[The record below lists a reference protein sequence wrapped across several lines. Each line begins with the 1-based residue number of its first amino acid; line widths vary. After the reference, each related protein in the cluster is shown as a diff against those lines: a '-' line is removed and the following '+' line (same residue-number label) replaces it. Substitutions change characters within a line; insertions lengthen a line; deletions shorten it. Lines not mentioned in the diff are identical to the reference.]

1 MGIGSLGAAS
11 FEFAID
17 SSRFVQGFTNMGASA
32 AGFASKFVP
41 GMGAIAGG
49 LKKVDDGLFNVTKTT
64 ERYTRWLRDT
74 PADMRRAN
82 EWLYTYRQEQNRL
95 EQQLRTSEERLKS
108 TIGTY
113 EAYGNKI
120 KLQTAIIAEREQ
132 EEVRLQAVINQT
144 QAMLAKAN
152 AANNAKQIADY
163 TARLKELEL
172 AQKTAAATTQTAKDR
187 LTGLNQAQA
196 VAKEQIELVKQRLAS
211 LGEQQNR
218 VNNSYELQEER
229 IKSLKEK
236 RKIDQLS
243 IEEAAKAQGKY
254 VDSSGKLI
262 NINVR
267 LGASFGQNRGII
279 NNFTSMLGQ
288 AASGVQT
295 VVNKI
300 ASVGTIAL
308 GTVLGTAIQGAAAS
322 VQGFVQTGL
331 DAYRANE
338 RLNLSLKE
346 LVASEFQTKDANL
359 SRTDALAQASVKTK
373 ELIDWTQKLGIMSPF
388 SQDDIAHAFQMAK
401 ALGFNIDESKRLT
414 QTVTD
419 WASATGKSG
428 DQMQRIILALGQMA
442 AKGKVAGGE
451 VMQLTEAG
459 IPMTQILAKAFGK
472 TTAEIVKMQEAGLI
486 PAKDAILAV
495 SNSLDKDY
503 GGAAQRASGSMD
515 GLLNSLQDLTT
526 VSLREFF
533 TGTFQAIQPY
543 MNDFVNTMTDPSVIA
558 SIREIGQAVGSV
570 LGGAFGF
577 ISDTAIPAL
586 IGGFNMIY
594 PSLLDAVAQIT
605 SIADAAY
612 DWGSGLM
619 NQYGQGILDA
629 ASYVINAVMEIANTI
644 ADWIAPHSP
653 PPFLPKIREWGK
665 TAFQFYA
672 DGAKDVDVKTPL
684 AALGGSIRDNL
695 QSSWNSADVGMFKS
709 LQDGLSGFLGELADG
724 GQMDKLNII
733 PTMLGAGS
741 AMTQAVEEIKNAGKV
756 SEETFRRIHDAAG
769 PAGEDFESYA
779 RAMLAAVTANK
790 ALADAQ
796 AKLNETTRKYDDQLT
811 PLYDKLKKI
820 QGASAKKDQDKEL
833 KYLKELMTLQNV
845 PGLSMDKGNVQA
857 QIDQIETQ
865 RQIDNVEEQKNAAVK
880 AEQEKVDAAQ
890 KVVDQTQAQF
900 TLQQDMIAAQREQN
914 ALIREQID
922 LIKKQKEEE
931 AKAEEE
937 KHKKDK
943 KDGSDAE
950 AKKAA
955 KEAATL
961 AKADFEARLAEA
973 DTEEAKLQILKEEQ
987 AKYAEGSKEYLDLRK
1002 RIAAQEDKVAKSK
1015 DDAAK
1020 QTAKASEKEFDNALA
1035 LADSADKVKML
1046 QDRLDQLDPSSEEY
1060 AKRQIELKR
1069 ATEAQGKATD
1079 QLSASEENAKLASMD
1094 RAEKI
1099 DYYKK
1104 KLEGLDKGTK
1114 DYNDTLAK
1122 LNALE
1127 KQESDAA
1134 DRKAKGKGKGK
1145 GLGDGKP
1152 GSLIKGDLGLPGKI
1166 NEITAPVITLGN
1178 KIKGF
1183 FDEVNARVATFQTKV
1198 AGVMNPLA
1206 RFTTFLDKNR
1216 AVVGALAGVLT
1227 VLAANA
1233 AWGLLLAL
1241 LVRLAPL
1248 FAYIGQAIA
1257 FVLSPIGLL
1266 LIAAAALG
1274 AAWATNFGGIRDIVA
1289 SVWEKIQAPLTNIA
1303 NIVQVIIDAFN
1314 RGGIVLAVK
1323 QLIQELPELGTMILT
1338 IFQDIWDGILQFA
1351 NSDDMQQIVNAVTGV
1366 LQSVWTW
1373 VMGTG
1378 LPWALGALATAWTW
1392 LKGKLGEWVPM
1403 AVSWVAGMI
1412 PVVLGKLG
1420 ALAGQAITWL
1430 ITEVPK
1436 LFQSAKGSGEGI
1448 FAWISSLVS
1457 PLLAKLGGLVTAAL
1471 AWLGPNALPM
1481 LEKGLNL
1488 LLDYVIMAGNWIIQK
1503 GLPLLANT
1511 LTNVVNWLAENLP
1524 GVVGTA
1530 LGYIFTYG
1538 PIIISELT
1546 RIILSL
1552 LQRIGIWLISSAIPN
1567 LLAFI
1572 ITNVPP
1578 LIQAAANLLLNLVNN
1593 IAAQLPKLAFS
1604 LMTALGRI
1612 IMQVLAFVTDLL
1624 LAVVINIP
1632 QYIALAIAAVVSV
1645 VLNGLILLGKVIWSG
1660 LNVALALFISI
1671 FAGIAGIVAGAVWG
1685 MLDAGRMMIEGLWN
1699 GIRDAWPW
1707 LADLLTGWWNGFIA
1721 WIKGILG
1728 IASPSKVFQ
1737 DIGDFLVQGLRLGLE
1752 VLLGVFNW
1760 VIDRAIEFLDN
1771 MLAKFGLSREDI
1783 MAVIT
1788 NLHERFNKAWE
1799 VARDT
1804 VTLLITKLVAW
1815 FKTTFETSRDTVVR
1829 IADNIRDGVKAAIE
1843 ALKSGVETAIN
1854 ATRDVVNAAWDAIKT
1869 GTTNAWT
1876 AAGGIVEGVKSAVS
1890 AVGEAVGKFFTGEGD
1905 GTLRGIIGSA
1915 WDWIVDKIGNSGE
1928 TIGNAMTQA
1937 IKTAKNM
1944 MIDAI
1949 NDVIDSVNDAI
1960 DAVNSVASAVG
1971 ADTLDHIDRLSKY
1984 ALGTQFAMGGLSVV
1998 GEDGPELMNVPR
2010 GASITPANR
2019 TMSMFEDA
2027 AKSMIGQVGTM
2038 VEKAMATMGTAVD
2051 QAVNKLAASATAAQ
2065 PNLDKNGEHVTNN
2078 ITNNITKEEH
2088 HHWNMTV
2095 NTQATTSTVS
2105 QDYGT
2110 MKAYSNLSG

>member
-279 NNFTSMLGQ
+279 NNFTSMLGT
-288 AASGVQT
+288 ATNGVVKLSGKLAS
-295 VVNKI
+295 I
-300 ASVGTIAL
+300 GTIAL

-346 LVASEFQTKDANL
+346 LVASEFQSKDANL

-570 LGGAFGF
+570 LGSAFSF

-586 IGGFNMIY
+586 ISGFNTIY

-605 SIADAAY
+605 RIADAAY
-612 DWGSGLM
+612 DWGAGLM

-629 ASYVINAVMEIANTI
+629 ASYVIDAVMEIANTI

-684 AALGGSIRDNL
+684 AALGGSIKDNL
-695 QSSWNSADVGMFKS
+695 QSTWNSADIGMFKT

-769 PAGEDFESYA
+769 PAGDDFESYA
-779 RAMLAAVTANK
+779 RAMLASVTANK

-796 AKLNETTRKYDDQLT
+796 AKLNETTKKYDDQLT

-820 QGASAKKDQDKEL
+820 QGASTKKDQDKEL

-845 PGLSMDKGNVQA
+845 PGLSMDKDNVRA

-865 RQIDNVEEQKNAAVK
+865 RQIDNVEEQKTAAVN
-880 AEQEKVDAAQ
+880 AEHEKVDAAQ

-914 ALIREQID
+914 QLIREQID

-961 AKADFEARLAEA
+961 SKADFEARLAEA
-973 DTEEAKLQILKEEQ
+973 DTEEEKLKILQDEQ
-987 AKYAEGSKEYLDLRK
+987 AKYAVGSKEYLDLRK
-1002 RIAAQEDKVAKSK
+1002 RIATQEDKVAKSREEE
-1015 DDAAK
+1015 AK
-1020 QTAKASEKEFDNALA
+1020 KTAKASETEFDNALA

-1046 QDRLDQLDPSSEEY
+1046 QDRLDQLDPSSAEY
-1060 AKRQIELKR
+1060 AKRQIELKK
-1069 ATEAQGKATD
+1069 ATEAQGKASD
-1079 QLSASEENAKLASMD
+1079 QLSQSEENAKLASMD
-1094 RAEKI
+1094 RSEKI

-1104 KLEGLDKGTK
+1104 KLDGLTKGTK
-1114 DYNDTLAK
+1114 EYNDTLAK
-1122 LNALE
+1122 LNTLE

-1134 DRKAKGKGKGK
+1134 EKKAKGGKGK

-1166 NEITAPVITLGN
+1166 DEITAPVVTLGN

-1183 FDEVNARVATFQTKV
+1183 FDQVNSRIATFQTNV
-1198 AGVMNPLA
+1198 AGVLTPLA
-1206 RFTTFLDKNR
+1206 RFTNFLDENR
-1216 AVVGALAGVLT
+1216 AIVGALAGVLT
-1227 VLAANA
+1227 VLVANA
-1233 AWGLLLAL
+1233 AWGQFLAL
-1241 LVRLAPL
+1241 MVRLEPVFLYISQLIATLLGPL
-1248 FAYIGQAIA
+1248 
-1257 FVLSPIGLL
+1257 GLL
-1266 LIAAAALG
+1266 LVAAAALG
-1274 AAWATNFGGIRDIVA
+1274 AAWATNFGDIRDIVF
-1289 SVWEKIQAPLTNIA
+1289 SVWNAIQGPLKTLWAIMARIKDIFATDGFSAGFQAILNYLPLFASKIGEIGK
-1303 NIVQVIIDAFN
+1303 IIWN
-1314 RGGIVLAVK
+1314 
-1323 QLIQELPELGTMILT
+1323 
-1338 IFQDIWDGILQFA
+1338 GILGFF
-1351 NSDDMQQIVNAVTGV
+1351 NSEDMQQIIRAVTGA
-1366 LQSVWTW
+1366 LRSVWNW
-1373 VMGTG
+1373 LLGTG
-1378 LPWALGALATAWTW
+1378 LPWALGALGTAWTW
-1392 LKGKLGEWVPM
+1392 LRGKLAEWIPM
-1403 AVSWVAGMI
+1403 AISWVAGMI

-1420 ALAGQAITWL
+1420 ALAGQAIIWL

-1488 LLDYVIMAGNWIIQK
+1488 LLDYVIMAADWIIQR

-1511 LTNVVNWLAENLP
+1511 LTNVVNWLAEHLP

-1538 PIIISELT
+1538 PIIISELN

-1552 LQRIGIWLISSAIPN
+1552 LQRIAIWLISSAIPN

-1578 LIQAAANLLLNLVNN
+1578 LIQATANLLLNLVNN

-1632 QYIALAIAAVVSV
+1632 QYIALAIAAVVAV
-1645 VLNGLILLGKVIWSG
+1645 VLNGLILLGKIIWSG
-1660 LNVALALFISI
+1660 LNIIMGLFISI
-1671 FAGIAGIVAGAVWG
+1671 FAGIAGLIVGFVWG
-1685 MLDAGRMMIEGLWN
+1685 LIDAGRMMISGLWN
-1699 GIRDAWPW
+1699 GIKDSWPW
-1707 LADLLTGWWNGFIA
+1707 LADLLTGWFNGFIA
-1721 WIKGILG
+1721 WVKGILG

-1737 DIGDFLVQGLRLGLE
+1737 DIGAFLVEGLRIGLE
-1752 VLLGVFNW
+1752 ALLGVFNW
-1760 VIDRAIEFLDN
+1760 VLDRAIEFLDK
-1771 MLAKFGLSREDI
+1771 MLSKFGLNRDDI
-1783 MAVIT
+1783 MTVIN

-1804 VTLLITKLVAW
+1804 AMLLIGKLVAW
-1815 FKTTFETSRDTVVR
+1815 FKTTFETSRDNVIKV
-1829 IADNIRDGVKAAIE
+1829 AEALRDGVKKAIE
-1843 ALKSGVETAIN
+1843 DLKAGVEIAIN
-1854 ATRDVVNAAWDAIKT
+1854 ATRDVVNAAWDDIKT

-2051 QAVNKLAASATAAQ
+2051 QAVNKLAKSATAAQ

-2078 ITNNITKEEH
+2078 ITNNVTKEEH
-2088 HHWNMTV
+2088 HHWHMTV
-2095 NTQATTSTVS
+2095 NTQATTSTVA

-2110 MKAYSNLSG
+2110 MKAYANLSS